1 MKGVIAAIVA
11 TSVALGACESSS
23 GDSPIP
29 TQGPSYAAHFGACQ
43 TRHETFTCEADISNY
58 SNVTSD
64 YKIVATIVNPSGP
77 DLRFARVFARNVPPG
92 DTKHVKMTGEEPA
105 HSEDSHV
112 EISASDITLRSSP
125 SE

>member
-1 MKGVIAAIVA
+1 MKGVIAAIVV

-23 GDSPIP
+23 EESPIP

-43 TRHETFTCEADISNY
+43 TRHKTFTCEAELTNY

-64 YKIVATIVNPSGP
+64 YKIVATIVNPSGADVP
-77 DLRFARVFARNVPPG
+77 FAHAFARNVPPG
-92 DTKHVKMTGEEPA
+92 QTKHVEVSGEQPP
-105 HSEDSHV
+105 HSEDSYV
-112 EISASDITLRSSP
+112 GISARDITSRSPP